1 MLCCFVF
8 FLSLF
13 GQVALL
19 FLFLF
24 CFSVRCFLLFVCSFF
39 IIDYREYVFFV
50 LLLFVFF
57 LCWGRLPY
65 CVFSLAWFGG
75 KVALFGCL
83 CFFGLCWGRVF
94 YYDVCSLVRP
104 CWGKVTHSIN
114 VLFLYFVFLRCSSI
128 LFFSGKLLYLFCGC
142 SFFLGE
148 GCPFLYFFSVGAGCS
163 IVTFVICLYSFFL
176 VEGCSIVFFF
186 VGEGR
191 FIVFIVRFIVFFLG
205 KSAWHV
211 SLFLVSLCVFL
222 LPLLDKV
229 ALVLFCDVVCLW
241 WGLFS
246 CVSGILLLFF
256 VGGNCSIVFFV
267 LFFLLFILCSGRL
280 PY

>member
-114 VLFLYFVFLRCSSI
+114 VLFLYFVFFEMFLYSVFFGKVALSFLW
-128 LFFSGKLLYLFCGC
+128 LFFLSRGRLPVSL
-142 SFFLGE
+142 FFLGW
-148 GCPFLYFFSVGAGCS
+148 GRLLYCDFCYLFVLFLSCGRLLYCVFLCWGRSLHCVYCS
-163 IVTFVICLYSFFL
+163 FHCL
-176 VEGCSIVFFF
+176 
-186 VGEGR
+186 
-191 FIVFIVRFIVFFLG
+191 FLG